1 MKTVKEVSALTGIS
15 VRTVHH
21 YDAIGLLHPTTVTK
35 AGYRL
40 YDDAA
45 LHRLYLILC
54 YREIG
59 FPLKQIRQLMD
70 APDEE
75 RNRILQQQMEL
86 LRKKVTHLENQ
97 IAFATGIKLIGVNHL
112 EFNGFQ
118 AGRLDEDF
126 EQART
131 LYGKTEAWQ
140 EFTEKS
146 SHRTKE
152 TEQELERQVMDFF
165 TRLGAMRDKD
175 PADAQVQAWVQSLRE
190 FYTEHFYNCT
200 PQILLCLGQGYAGGG
215 SMNENIDAAG
225 GCGTGEFALRAI
237 EIYCANQ

>member
-1 MKTVKEVSALTGIS
+1 MKTVKEVSELTGIS
-15 VRTVHH
+15 IRTLHH
-21 YDAIGLLHPTTVTK
+21 YDAIGLLSPTEVTG

-59 FPLKQIRQLMD
+59 FPLKQIRSLLD
-70 APDEE
+70 APEEE
-75 RNRILQQQMEL
+75 RSRILEQQIGL
-86 LRKKVTHLENQ
+86 LREKVTHLENQ
-97 IAFATGIKLIGVNHL
+97 IAFARGIKMIGVDHM
-112 EFNGFQ
+112 EFKDFQ
-118 AGRLDEDF
+118 AGHLDEDF
-126 EQART
+126 AQARA

-146 SHRTKE
+146 RRRTKE
-152 TEQELERQVMDFF
+152 REQALGDRVMDYFA
-165 TRLGAMRDKD
+165 RLGAMRDKD

-190 FYTEHFYNCT
+190 FFTEHYYNCT
-200 PQILLCLGQGYAGGG
+200 PQILLYLGQSYAGGG

-225 GCGTGEFALRAI
+225 GRGTGEFALRAI
-237 EIYCANQ
+237 EIYCASR